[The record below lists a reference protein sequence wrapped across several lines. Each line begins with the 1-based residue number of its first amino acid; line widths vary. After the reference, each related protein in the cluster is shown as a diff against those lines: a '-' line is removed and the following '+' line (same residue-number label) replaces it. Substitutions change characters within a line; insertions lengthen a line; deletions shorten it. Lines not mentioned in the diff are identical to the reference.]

1 VVTTPNTPMLKK
13 GWNLFSKI
21 GLKID
26 TGASIAKRIRL
37 TNQLS
42 LISALL
48 TIFYIPV
55 FIYWGFSSV
64 VIFQVIALFVYL
76 STILLSLISFNVLSR
91 YVYIVGLFLHMF
103 VLCLHFGETS
113 QMHLLFIPVTAI
125 PLILFDLRQIKAII
139 SLVLTA
145 VLLYSSLYFLHFTSP
160 LIHVQDSLLV
170 TMRFFFNVTAIL
182 GEVAVIGS
190 FIYNFE
196 HSAKILNHSNI
207 LLQEQLQAIF
217 ENSYDALFLVDWKKR
232 KIIKVNQRAIEMF
245 GMDNEHEFYDSYGID
260 LHKTKPT
267 ETEMLHM
274 RDTLLE
280 KGMFESEV
288 LYKTKQNTEFWGALA
303 IKLVEIGSQKYQSV
317 RITDITV
324 EKNAKVHVEASLLEK
339 EILLSE
345 IHHRVKNN
353 MAVISGLLGLQSG
366 YVQDENLKLVFEESR
381 NRIHSMA
388 LIHDKLYQHETFA
401 RIDFNSY
408 CTDLINN
415 IKSSY
420 NSSDAK
426 INFTLNCHDVFID
439 IKNAVPCGLI
449 LNELVS
455 NAYKHA
461 FKGKDSGEIKITC
474 TKMGDK
480 VTMMV
485 SDNGIGFD
493 ADAVLEEPAS
503 LGLTLIS
510 ALVNQI
516 SGSMKTVNKNGLTYY
531 ISFEE

>member
-1 VVTTPNTPMLKK
+1 MFKRSWK
-13 GWNLFSKI
+13 LFSKI
-21 GLKID
+21 GLQND
-26 TGASIAKRIRL
+26 TGTSVAKRIKL
-37 TNQLS
+37 TNQLA
-42 LISALL
+42 LISTLL
-48 TIFYIPV
+48 TLFYIPI
-55 FIYWGFSSV
+55 FIYWGFSNV
-64 VIFQVIALFVYL
+64 VVFQLIALCVYPA
-76 STILLSLISFNVLSR
+76 SILLSVVSYNLLSR
-91 YVYIVGLFLHMF
+91 YIYIIGLFLHMF
-103 VLCLHFGETS
+103 VLCLFFGEAS
-113 QMHLLFIPVTAI
+113 QMHLLFIPVTAT
-125 PLILFDLRQIKAII
+125 PLILFDLKQLKIII
-139 SLVLTA
+139 SLVVIA
-145 VLLYSSLYFLHFTSP
+145 ILLYSSLYFLHFTSP
-160 LIHVQDSLLV
+160 MIEIPDSLIT
-170 TMRFFFNVTAIL
+170 TMRLWFNVTAIL

-190 FIYNFE
+190 FVYNFE
-196 HSAKILNHSNI
+196 HSAKILNHNNL

-232 KIIKVNQRAIEMF
+232 KIIKVNQRAVEMF
-245 GMDNEHEFYDSYGID
+245 GMQGEREFYDSYGID
-260 LHKTKPT
+260 LHKTLPT
-267 ETEMLHM
+267 EAEMLHM
-274 RDTLLE
+274 RKTLAE
-280 KGMFESEV
+280 KGMYEAEV

-303 IKLVEIGSQKYQSV
+303 IKLVSIGSQQYQSV
-317 RITDITV
+317 RVTDITV
-324 EKNAKVHVEASLLEK
+324 EKKAKEHIEASLLEK

-366 YVQDENLKLVFEESR
+366 YVEDEKSKLVFEESR

-408 CTDLINN
+408 CSDLINY
-415 IKSSY
+415 IRSSY
-420 NSSDAK
+420 NSSHAK
-426 INFTLNCHDVFID
+426 VNFTLNCHDVYID

-461 FKGKDSGEIKITC
+461 FKGRDEGEIRITC
-474 TKMGDK
+474 TKMGEK

-493 ADAVLEEPAS
+493 AENTLREPVS

-510 ALVNQI
+510 ALINQI
-516 SGSMKTVNKNGLTYY
+516 NGSVKTVNKNGMSYY